1 MDHLEALVAEQQRA
15 NEAEASLRLHAEV
28 LMVCVC
34 SVWVWLVREGGLKFK
49 PMEERSMPLHVCY
62 IL

>member
-34 SVWVWLVREGGLKFK
+34 ECVGVVGEGGR
-49 PMEERSMPLHVCY
+49 PEV
-62 IL
+62 